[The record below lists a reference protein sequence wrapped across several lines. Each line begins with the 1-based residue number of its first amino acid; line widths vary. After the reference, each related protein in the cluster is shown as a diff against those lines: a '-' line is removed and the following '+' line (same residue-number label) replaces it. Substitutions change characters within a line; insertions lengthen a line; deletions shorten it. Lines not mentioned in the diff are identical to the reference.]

1 MFVILLFIVQIAI
14 LIYFFKTKL
23 NLEKKIADLS
33 NSLLQAE
40 ENFCK
45 CVSEFKKPESDS
57 QIPTT
62 FQQNVEE
69 EIKTETTNIIDSEG
83 NIKIPTIPTK
93 KKKSKK

>member
-1 MFVILLFIVQIAI
+1 MFVILLFIIQIAI

-23 NLEKKIADLS
+23 NLEKKLTDLS
-33 NSLLQAE
+33 NSLLQA

-45 CVSEFKKPESDS
+45 CVSEFKKPESDPEIPS
-57 QIPTT
+57 TIQQI
-62 FQQNVEE
+62 VEE
-69 EIKTETTNIIDSEG
+69 EIKTETTNVIDSEG

>member
-1 MFVILLFIVQIAI
+1 MFVILLFIIQIAI

-23 NLEKKIADLS
+23 NLEKKLTDL

-45 CVSEFKKPESDS
+45 CVSEFKKPESDPEIPS
-57 QIPTT
+57 TIQQI
-62 FQQNVEE
+62 VEE
-69 EIKTETTNIIDSEG
+69 EIKTETTNVIDSEG